1 VYYQIV
7 IFNFKVI
14 LWFVFY
20 SGNTGVAVTL
30 YDPKRSNISKIE
42 RESGV
47 KFEHISAPRPD
58 DIAKAVGGEAAEMIT
73 QVSDRYACY
82 LQTLLMC
89 SVLYFAVNIY
99 NKCSVIPAFKE
110 TAEELLK
117 SSGLTVVELLA
128 KALAKAVVSQYS
140 FLVFSVYFSP

>member
-1 VYYQIV
+1 VYDQIV
-7 IFNFKVI
+7 ILEISI
-14 LWFVFY
+14 LRLYYGLVWFY

-82 LQTLLMC
+82 FLTLLMC
-89 SVLYFAVNIY
+89 LVLFLLLTYSINAV
-99 NKCSVIPAFKE
+99 
-110 TAEELLK
+110 
-117 SSGLTVVELLA
+117 
-128 KALAKAVVSQYS
+128 
-140 FLVFSVYFSP
+140 